1 MTHRVVSK
9 PYEQLLTPSTNKAAF
24 YNNNKRFV
32 PSFFYPILKEEGKDL
47 RNIIDIE
54 PDHVE

>member
-1 MTHRVVSK
+1 MTHRVVSTS
-9 PYEQLLTPSTNKAAF
+9 YEQLLTPSTNKAAF
-24 YNNNKRFV
+24 YNNNKRIV
-32 PSFFYPILKEEGKDL
+32 PRFLYPILKEEGEDL